1 MQKIVNLI
9 AIASGVVSL
18 AVVGSG
24 LYVYVQR
31 DQLIDS
37 AKSKIT
43 EAVMGSFGSPSIP
56 SVGGD
61 ALPLG
66 TNDLAPAPDAPQ
78 ASAAPSA
85 GFGLPQ

>member
-37 AKSKIT
+37 VKSKVT

-61 ALPLG
+61 SLPIG
-66 TNDLAPAPDAPQ
+66 TPELAPPADQ
-78 ASAAPSA
+78 AAAPAA